1 MGNSG
6 EEGWGW
12 DLCIV
17 LSHTTRKHVKLMEAS
32 LTSIL
37 TIETLKP
44 VKKKK
49 NNFMINIQ
57 FFMFVPVEYY
67 DYNPTQK

>member
-6 EEGWGW
+6 EEGWGC
-12 DLCIV
+12 DLCP
-17 LSHTTRKHVKLMEAS
+17 HTTRKHVIKLMEAS

-37 TIETLKP
+37 TIKTLKP
-44 VKKKK
+44 VKK
-49 NNFMINIQ
+49 NFMINIQ
-57 FFMFVPVEYY
+57 FFMFVPVENY